1 MRRKFITN
9 LIFLL
14 FLNFLIKPF
23 WVFGIDRTVQN
34 VVGPAEYGFYF
45 AIFNFAF
52 ILQIILDM
60 GITNFNNRNIA
71 RNNQLLS
78 KHFSGIVLLRLT
90 FAVIYLAII
99 IVLGYLIGYDSRQM
113 WLLFII
119 GINQF
124 LLTFILY
131 LRSNISA
138 LLLFRTDSII
148 SVLDKLFMI
157 LICSV
162 LLWGQIPYFHFTIE
176 WFVYAQTISYVITAL
191 IAFAVVVG
199 KTNYLRFHWNLSF
212 FRLILK
218 KSFPY
223 ALLILLMGM
232 YSRIDSFL
240 IERLLP
246 DGDIQ
251 AGIYA
256 SAFRL
261 LDVANNMSGVLIAG
275 LLLPIFARMIKQ
287 KKQLSQMVKLPLT
300 LLIIISATVASITV
314 FYSLEI
320 TTLLYHQHIDETT
333 IEYANRMNTTSLV
346 IEILMIV
353 YIATS
358 STYIFGTL
366 LTANGSLKTLNLVA
380 FGGVILSWSLNFLLI
395 PNYAS
400 VGSAFAGLAA
410 QWGTAIIQAYLAI
423 KILKLKFEIGFLIK
437 ISAFTTL
444 TFIISYITYNL
455 IPNPFIGICVS
466 ILLIVSLAFLLKLLN
481 IKALIDILRN
491 DE

>member
-1 MRRKFITN
+1 
-9 LIFLL
+9 
-14 FLNFLIKPF
+14 
-23 WVFGIDRTVQN
+23 
-34 VVGPAEYGFYF
+34 
-45 AIFNFAF
+45 
-52 ILQIILDM
+52 
-60 GITNFNNRNIA
+60 
-71 RNNQLLS
+71 
-78 KHFSGIVLLRLT
+78 
-90 FAVIYLAII
+90 
-99 IVLGYLIGYDSRQM
+99 
-113 WLLFII
+113 
-119 GINQF
+119 
-124 LLTFILY
+124 
-131 LRSNISA
+131 
-138 LLLFRTDSII
+138 
-148 SVLDKLFMI
+148 MI